1 MAITI
6 DQVVSAVNATFSDE
20 AAMLAAF
27 SKLMVLHQQFAT
39 VEETG
44 IALQLLDARMDV
56 EIANGAARLA
66 QHAGDVAT
74 AQAQTAIQQAQANAI
89 AAQQRFDTIVAT
101 LAG

>member
-1 MAITI
+1 M
-6 DQVVSAVNATFSDE
+6 DQVVAVANATFGDE
-20 AAMLAAF
+20 ATMLAAF
-27 SKLMVLHQQFAT
+27 SKLMVLHQQFST

-44 IALQLLDARMDV
+44 IALELLSARMDV

-66 QHAGDVAT
+66 QYAGDAAT

-101 LAG
+101 RAG